1 MCNTNNME
9 EHIQRNDKKIDDLS
23 EIIREHIK
31 EEFSRRELEH
41 YFTDIKSTLERIE
54 AQVIKTNG
62 RVTLL
67 EFWKEN
73 LMAKITMIL
82 ATAGVLWVVI
92 KEFILKK

>member
-1 MCNTNNME
+1 ME
-9 EHIQRNDKKIDDLS
+9 EHLRQNDKKIDELADMLKEHLVNSLS
-23 EIIREHIK
+23 N
-31 EEFSRRELEH
+31 RELEH

-73 LMAKITMIL
+73 LMAKITMII

>member
-1 MCNTNNME
+1 ME

>member
-1 MCNTNNME
+1 ME
-9 EHIQRNDKKIDDLS
+9 ERLRQNDKKIDELADMLKEHLVNSLS
-23 EIIREHIK
+23 N
-31 EEFSRRELEH
+31 RELEH

-73 LMAKITMIL
+73 LMAKITMII

>member
-1 MCNTNNME
+1 ME
-9 EHIQRNDKKIDDLS
+9 DHLRQNDKKIDELADMLKEHLVNSLS
-23 EIIREHIK
+23 N
-31 EEFSRRELEH
+31 RELEH

-73 LMAKITMIL
+73 LMAKISVGLLII
-82 ATAGVLWVVI
+82 GGLWAIII
-92 KEFILKK
+92 KKI